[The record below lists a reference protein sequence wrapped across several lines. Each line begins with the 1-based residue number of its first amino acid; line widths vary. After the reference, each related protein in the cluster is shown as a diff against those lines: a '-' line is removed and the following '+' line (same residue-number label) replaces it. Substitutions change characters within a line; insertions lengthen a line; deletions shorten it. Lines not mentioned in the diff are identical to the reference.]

1 MAAQTSAEDIDQL
14 VLPRA
19 FGPYVLVSLLG
30 RGGMGEVF
38 LAMRGGIEG
47 ISRRCVVKTLR
58 PGFGEDREYVARFLD
73 EARVVV
79 QLLHRNICPVFDV
92 GRVDGRYYLAME
104 YISGRDLRSVG
115 DRLAAAGRPLH
126 VTGGKHDAD
135 ADADAA
141 DVGLATHIVGE
152 VLEALEHAHTST
164 DPATGEPLFLVHR
177 DVSPHNV
184 MVGFDGDVRLIDFGL
199 AASTLKAE
207 HTAPNVV
214 MGKVAYMSPEQ
225 ICGDPLDAAADQFSA
240 AIMAVELF
248 TGERFYGSLSNREI
262 YAHAATGGFRPSSM
276 ARLPGPLRAILDRAL
291 AADRRQRFPS
301 CGAMRSALDG
311 WRHAA
316 GARGDGSLLRTRMRE
331 VFGDD
336 IAAERALLSRAA
348 AAAGLAPDALAS
360 RPLLSAAAPN
370 DTDRV
375 VSAVLNSPGE
385 RLSGPI
391 ADPDLQ
397 LTVSSPSA
405 AVSHSAPTPT
415 HITIQTPARRPG
427 LAIAA
432 GVLGLAAVALVAV
445 LVVRGPSGSAP
456 LPLPPS
462 SPPVTALVPVAMP
475 APVVEPIIEPVIEP
489 AKELVPV
496 VEATPTPAP
505 VGPRKPVKTA
515 TRPAA
520 GSTTTTAASTTTT
533 TTTPP
538 TPKPVRN
545 VPLSTAPPGIKLR
558 WLQHACPSLPCTP
571 GLVAHVFDWGR
582 LEPGALQAF
591 QSSLQVCM
599 TECQRR

>member
-1 MAAQTSAEDIDQL
+1 MAVQTSAEDIDQL

-92 GRVDGRYYLAME
+92 GKVDGRYYLAME
-104 YISGRDLRSVG
+104 YISGRDLRSVSE
-115 DRLAAAGRPLH
+115 RLAAAGRPLH
-126 VTGGKHDAD
+126 LTGNGAGAD
-135 ADADAA
+135 GAGDL
-141 DVGLATHIVGE
+141 GLATHIVGE
-152 VLEALEHAHTST
+152 VLEALEHAHTSN

-207 HTAPNVV
+207 HTAPNIV

-262 YAHAATGGFRPSSM
+262 YAHAATGGYRPASM
-276 ARLPGPLRAILDRAL
+276 ARLPEALRAILDRAL
-291 AADRRQRFPS
+291 AADRRHRFPS
-301 CGAMRSALDG
+301 CGAMRSALDS

-316 GARGDGSLLRTRMRE
+316 GTRGDGSLLRTRMRE

-336 IAAERALLSRAA
+336 IGQERVLLSRAA
-348 AAAGLAPDALAS
+348 AAAGLSPDALGS
-360 RPLLSAAAPN
+360 RPMQASVPPA
-370 DTDRV
+370 DTDRMASAI
-375 VSAVLNSPGE
+375 VSSPQARG
-385 RLSGPI
+385 SGPI

-405 AVSHSAPTPT
+405 AVTRGPPTSA
-415 HITIQTPARRPG
+415 HITVQEPSSRPRW
-427 LAIAA
+427 AVAA
-432 GVLGLAAVALVAV
+432 GVLGAVAVGLVAV
-445 LVVRGPSGSAP
+445 LVFR
-456 LPLPPS
+456 
-462 SPPVTALVPVAMP
+462 SPPPPKESTPVAAVVLP
-475 APVVEPIIEPVIEP
+475 APVQ
-489 AKELVPV
+489 L
-496 VEATPTPAP
+496 
-505 VGPRKPVKTA
+505 
-515 TRPAA
+515 
-520 GSTTTTAASTTTT
+520 
-533 TTTPP
+533 TPP
-538 TPKPVRN
+538 TPVPNVEPVPEPAADPPV
-545 VPLSTAPPGIKLR
+545 VPTVEPVAAMSAAPNPRKHTKSTAATPIVPTGPTTAAPTTDAPPSTAPPGIKLR
-558 WLQHACPSLPCTP
+558 WLKRTCPSLACTP
-571 GLVAHVFDWGR
+571 ALVARVDWGR

-591 QSSLQVCM
+591 QSSLQVCV